1 MNLKLKNI
9 SKTIKKKE
17 ILKDV
22 NIEFKSNLIYG
33 IVGENGTGKSVLL
46 KIISGFYKPSSGFL
60 YLNNNKLNLD
70 DNFLPN
76 SGIFIENPKFINDL
90 TGYNNLKLLASINKK
105 IKDEDIINYLK
116 LFKLYDDKDVL
127 YRNYSL
133 GMKQKLGIIQAIM
146 ENPEI
151 IILDE
156 PFNALDIKVKNILI
170 DYLNNIKENKI
181 IIIVAH
187 YREEID
193 NICDKIYLM
202 DNKTLKEL
210 KSS

>member
-33 IVGENGTGKSVLL
+33 IVGENGSGKSVLL

-76 SGIFIENPKFINDL
+76 SGIFIETPKFINDL

-116 LFKLYDDKDVL
+116 QFKLYDDKDVL

-170 DYLNNIKENKI
+170 DYLNNIKDNKI

-187 YREEID
+187 YKEEID

-210 KSS
+210 SS

>member
-33 IVGENGTGKSVLL
+33 IVGENGSGKSVLL

-170 DYLNNIKENKI
+170 DYLNNIKDNKI

-187 YREEID
+187 YKEEID

-210 KSS
+210 SS

>member
-1 MNLKLKNI
+1 MR
-9 SKTIKKKE
+9 KKSFADRRNDLVGR
-17 ILKDV
+17 IRV
-22 NIEFKSNLIYG
+22 NVTDTEEEKA
-33 IVGENGTGKSVLL
+33 L

-76 SGIFIENPKFINDL
+76 SGIFIETHKFINDL

-116 LFKLYDDKDVL
+116 QFKLYDDKDVL

-170 DYLNNIKENKI
+170 DYLNNIKDNKI

-187 YREEID
+187 YKEEID

-210 KSS
+210 SS

>member
-9 SKTIKKKE
+9 SKTIKKKQ

-33 IVGENGTGKSVLL
+33 IVGENGSGKSVLL

-116 LFKLYDDKDVL
+116 QFKLYDDKDVL

-133 GMKQKLGIIQAIM
+133 GLKQKLGIIQAIM

-170 DYLNNIKENKI
+170 DYLNNIKDNKI

-187 YREEID
+187 YKEEID

-210 KSS
+210 SS

>member
-9 SKTIKKKE
+9 SKNIKKKE

-33 IVGENGTGKSVLL
+33 IVGENGSGKSVLL

-116 LFKLYDDKDVL
+116 QFKLYDDKDVL

-170 DYLNNIKENKI
+170 DYLNNIKDNKI

-187 YREEID
+187 YKEEID

-210 KSS
+210 SS

>member
-33 IVGENGTGKSVLL
+33 IVGENCSGKSVLL

-76 SGIFIENPKFINDL
+76 SGIFIENPKYINDL

-170 DYLNNIKENKI
+170 DYLNNIKDNKI

-187 YREEID
+187 YKEEID

-210 KSS
+210 SR

>member
-22 NIEFKSNLIYG
+22 NIEFKSGLIYG
-33 IVGENGTGKSVLL
+33 IVGENGSGKSVLL

-76 SGIFIENPKFINDL
+76 SGIFIETPKFINDL

-170 DYLNNIKENKI
+170 DYLNNIKDNKI

-187 YREEID
+187 YKEEID

-210 KSS
+210 SS

>member
-33 IVGENGTGKSVLL
+33 IVGENGSGKSVLL

-116 LFKLYDDKDVL
+116 QFKLYDDKDVL

-170 DYLNNIKENKI
+170 DYLNNIKDNKI

-187 YREEID
+187 YKEEID

-210 KSS
+210 SS